1 MRNNSRNEFD
11 SVFGSYKPTSV
22 RSGGFRSRG
31 GFNRFNNSS
40 RRGGSRFS
48 GGNTVRA
55 DRFAKYVNRAEPSME
70 TEIYVPTHTFNEFD
84 IHEKLKA
91 NIALRKFTN
100 PSPIQDQ
107 AIPHALKGRDVL
119 GIANTGTGKTA
130 AFLIPLINKLIND
143 PKQEVLILAPTRE
156 LALQIER
163 ELIEFTHG
171 MAIYSVSCVGG
182 APIRPQI
189 MSLRRGVNVVIGTP
203 GRVMDLM
210 NQGYL
215 DFSNTQNIVLDEAD
229 RMLDMGFIDDIRAI
243 LSTIHTNSQKLFFSA
258 TLAREIEV
266 FVAQFLSD
274 PIRVMVKTRDT
285 AKNVDQD
292 IVRIERGTDK
302 IEKLHELLNTNE
314 FKKVLIFAETKM
326 TVDRLGNSLRERG
339 FRADSIHG
347 DKHQRER
354 NRTLHQFKMDEI
366 NILVATD
373 VAARGL
379 DIPDVSHVINF
390 EEPKSYETYIHRI
403 GRTGRANKT
412 GVALTFVN

>member
-11 SVFGSYKPTSV
+11 SVFGSYKPASP
-22 RSGGFRSRG
+22 RSGGFRPRGGSG
-31 GFNRFNNSS
+31 GFNRG
-40 RRGGSRFS
+40 RSRFS
-48 GGNTVRA
+48 GNSAPRV
-55 DRFAKYVNRAEPSME
+55 DRFAKYVNRAEPIIE
-70 TEIYVPTHTFNEFD
+70 TDAYVPTYTFADFD

-91 NIALRKFTN
+91 NIALRNYTN

-107 AIPHALKGRDVL
+107 AIPHALSGRDVL

-130 AFLIPLINKLIND
+130 AFLIPLINKLLND

-163 ELIEFTHG
+163 ELVEFTHG
-171 MAIYSVSCVGG
+171 MPIYSVSCVGG

-215 DFSNTQNIVLDEAD
+215 NFSNTQNIVLDEAD

-243 LSTIHTNSQKLFFSA
+243 LSTIHPESQKLFFSA

-266 FVAQFLSD
+266 FVAQFLND
-274 PIRVMVKTRDT
+274 PARVMVKTRDT
-285 AKNVDQD
+285 AKNVDQN
-292 IVRIERGTDK
+292 IIRVERGTDK
-302 IEKLHELLNTNE
+302 IEKLHELLSTDE

-326 TVDRLGNSLRERG
+326 TVERLGHSLRERG

-366 NILVATD
+366 SILVATD

-390 EEPKSYETYIHRI
+390 EEPKSFETYIHRI